1 MLKRFSVS
9 NFKNFEDKMTLD
21 FSKHASYEF
30 NSSIIQDDCVSKCIF
45 YGINGSGKSNL
56 ALALFDI
63 VLHLTDKEKLLD
75 KYLPFYLNLS
85 SQKKQAEFEYVFVF
99 DGVELS
105 YKYVKKDPF
114 TLVSE
119 ELRINDTEYLWFNYA
134 DNSGECKLKGTEN
147 LNICL
152 PEDTNMGQ
160 ISRIKFVKSNAML
173 FENAENRAFASF
185 VRFIDNMLLFYSLDQ
200 VRYQGYRVGVDSYT
214 QGILRANKLKDFEQ
228 FLRDKKVEYEL
239 EEISVNGIPDIG
251 CKMGKMSAPFSM
263 IASTGTKALAL
274 FYYWYISIDNVSL
287 VFLDE
292 FDAFYHHELART
304 LVELL
309 KEKKGTQVF
318 FSTHNT
324 DLLSNDLL
332 RPDAY
337 FEIHN
342 NRVDSLSS
350 LTNKDLRQAH
360 NLQKMYKAGAFSE
373 QSD

>member
-1 MLKRFSVS
+1 MLKRFSVE
-9 NFKNFEDKMTLD
+9 NFKNFEEKMTLD
-21 FSKHASYEF
+21 FSKHSNYEF
-30 NSSIIQDDCVSKCIF
+30 NKDIIREDCISKSIF

-63 VLHLTDKEKLLD
+63 VLHLTDKEKLVD
-75 KYLPFYLNLS
+75 RYMPFYLNLRS
-85 SQKKQAEFEYVFVF
+85 KKKYVEFEYIFVF
-99 DGVELS
+99 NGIELT

-114 TLVSE
+114 TLVKE
-119 ELRINDTEYLWFNYA
+119 NLIINGVEYLWFDYSENI
-134 DNSGECKLKGTEN
+134 GECKLKGTEN

-152 PEDTNMGQ
+152 TEESGMGQ
-160 ISRIKFVKSNAML
+160 LSRVKYIKSNAML
-173 FENAENRAFASF
+173 FDTLENRTF
-185 VRFIDNMLLFYSLDQ
+185 VNFIKFVDNMLLFYSLDQ

-214 QGILRANKLKDFEQ
+214 QAILRANKLKEFEL
-228 FLRDKKVEYEL
+228 FLRNNKVDYDL
-239 EEISVNGIPDIG
+239 VEINVNGLPDIG
-251 CKMGKMSAPFSM
+251 CNMGKMSVPFSM
-263 IASTGTKALAL
+263 IASTGTKAMAL
-274 FYYWYISIDNVSL
+274 FYYWYISLDNVSL

-309 KEKKGTQVF
+309 KEKKDIQVF

-337 FEIHN
+337 YEIHD
-342 NRVDSLSS
+342 NRIDSLSMM
-350 LTNKDLRQAH
+350 TKKDLRQAH

-373 QSD
+373 